1 LTEIIV
7 RKDDEIPVVKM
18 ITPGRRAYGEDWSE
32 VTISH
37 DGNDIHVT
45 TEPHEAPADGKPI
58 IVPLNG
64 RGRRADAH
72 NNTDMAN
79 FILDKYMGLA
89 AERARRPDQGMTH
102 QEKYDLMNKW
112 FHDWMGEKIAHLQG
126 RSSFGPGGSVQRQR
140 INRSSNYDHRR
151 FDN

>member
-18 ITPGRRAYGEDWSE
+18 ITPGRRA
-32 VTISH
+32 
-37 DGNDIHVT
+37 
-45 TEPHEAPADGKPI
+45 
-58 IVPLNG
+58 
-64 RGRRADAH
+64 
-72 NNTDMAN
+72 
-79 FILDKYMGLA
+79 
-89 AERARRPDQGMTH
+89 
-102 QEKYDLMNKW
+102 YDLMNKW